1 MNFFAVVRF
10 ALVVRR
16 RKHWRSIM
24 TLSRE
29 QAAPKIRTWV
39 LTEGDKLAVGVQ
51 EDTLDDVA
59 FLLSWRILRES
70 SHVFIDD
77 DPDNNEY
84 DTDLSIFELF
94 CYYVFQI
101 DVWLLRAKQ
110 EQFREKVFRQLVMP
124 YCVSTFDKILKNDSL
139 NDVLSN
145 RLQFYS
151 ALMRTQSD
159 PGKLVES
166 LNEYFQQ
173 MIYWS
178 QNHNENRVYD
188 LDAKLAVFAMD
199 FFKNFTLKVR
209 IAAFVTD
216 HFRALTDSIN
226 PIIQRMVKK
235 GLIPDSPEAANQDL
249 SEEPEQGK
257 EYCFRC
263 KKTVRATFHG
273 CCPDCG
279 DFLQGTSND

>member
-1 MNFFAVVRF
+1 M
-10 ALVVRR
+10 
-16 RKHWRSIM
+16 I
-24 TLSRE
+24 LSPE
-29 QAAPKIRTWV
+29 QATPMIRTWV
-39 LTEGDKLAVGVQ
+39 LSEGDKLAMDVQ

-59 FLLSWRILRES
+59 FLLSWRIIRES

-84 DTDLSIFELF
+84 DTDLSIFELC
-94 CYYVFQI
+94 CYYIFQV
-101 DVWLLRAKQ
+101 DVWLLTAKQ
-110 EQFREKVFRQLVMP
+110 EQFREKVFRRLVMP
-124 YCVSTFDKILKNDSL
+124 YCVSIFSKILKNDSL
-139 NDVLSN
+139 NDVLGN

-178 QNHNENRVYD
+178 QKHNENRVYD

-199 FFKNFTLKVR
+199 FFKNFSLRVR

-226 PIIQRMVKK
+226 PIIQRMVKR
-235 GLIPDSPEAANQDL
+235 GMISDNPEARNQN
-249 SEEPEQGK
+249 QGEAFGQER
-257 EYCFRC
+257 EYCARC
-263 KKTVRATFHG
+263 KKTVRVTFHG

-279 DFLQGTSND
+279 DFL